1 LVASGLSQQEVGVV
15 LGLSRQRVHQLVRQP

>member
-1 LVASGLSQQEVGVV
+1 MASGLSQQEVGVV